1 MPVSRLGN
9 ANIFENI
16 VAGIP
21 RIATAMED
29 LPVEQLWSVLDA
41 VEASYLRSLRQSDF
55 SESACRA
62 VTSAVMR
69 RLKGQ
74 LGGDDL
80 SEKEMMRKLCK
91 ELGLVGIIAAA

>member
-1 MPVSRLGN
+1 MPGSRLGN

-21 RIATAMED
+21 RVANAMED

-41 VEASYLRSLRQSDF
+41 VGASYLRSLRQSGF
-55 SESACRA
+55 SESVCQA
-62 VTSAVMR
+62 VTSAVVR

-80 SEKEMMRKLCK
+80 SEREMMGKLCK
-91 ELGLVGIIAAA
+91 ELGLNGDIAAA

>member
-1 MPVSRLGN
+1 MPGSRLGN

-21 RIATAMED
+21 RVANAMED

-91 ELGLVGIIAAA
+91 ELGLVGIVAAA